1 MLTNF
6 PLFELGLRVRLFS
19 GLFAAFF
26 FCFCL
31 PSSFAQTNG
40 PPPDRRE
47 MVTRDPRT
55 LTKPA
60 DRSAAIDLLDR
71 ARQNY
76 NLHDISTPYALEVS
90 FETSGAAQYEGD
102 WTMEELS
109 DGGSH
114 WRWMAKSNDS
124 PVIRIGTDGHVY
136 GTNPSEPIPM
146 RVQMVR
152 SALYWP
158 IVHNVGAHEIRAA
171 KVERDGKTFSC
182 VLLSHS
188 LPPNPAPRSWVE
200 NEYCVDSARGRLQ
213 MWSEA
218 PGIYVLYDY
227 IGAADFHGHTLP
239 RQIAI
244 FEDGQL
250 TVQARV
256 ESLKDAADIDPSLFK
271 PTPEMADTGGS
282 FTLAAPNRFPM
293 RVDPTDGPTSSFFQ
307 PVIVHATL
315 DAEDGSVLDAETLQ
329 NSDRQLSSA
338 ALDLVRSTTFQ
349 PSGFQQEAFINVQF
363 HMPAARIDG
372 PPIFHS
378 SVRWVIWGPHRT
390 PPIRRHPH
398 SGN

>member
-1 MLTNF
+1 MLTNI
-6 PLFELGLRVRLFS
+6 PSFELGLRVRLLS
-19 GLFAAFF
+19 GLVAAACF
-26 FCFCL
+26 FCL
-31 PSSFAQTNG
+31 PSSLAQTNG
-40 PPPDRRE
+40 PPPDPRE

-55 LTKPA
+55 LTKAA

-76 NLHDISTPYALEVS
+76 NLHDISTPYALDVS
-90 FETSGAAQYEGD
+90 FETTGAAQYEGD

-136 GTNPSEPIPM
+136 GTNASEPIPM

-171 KVERDGKTFSC
+171 SVERDGKTFSC
-182 VLLSHS
+182 MLLSHS

-200 NEYCVDSARGRLQ
+200 NEYCVDSATGRLQ

-218 PGIYVLYDY
+218 PGIYVVYDY
-227 IGAADFHGHTLP
+227 SGAADFHGHTLP

-244 FEDGQL
+244 FEDGQP

-256 ESLKDAADIDPSLFK
+256 ESLKDPADIDPNLFK

-315 DAEDGSVLDAETLQ
+315 DAEDGSVLDAETLE

-363 HMPAARIDG
+363 HMPAARVDG

-378 SVRWVIWGPHRT
+378 SVRWVIWGPHGRT
-390 PPIRRHPH
+390 PPIHRHPH